1 MLARLG
7 CVSAYAQNVP
17 VTSGPGKWY
26 SFHLL
31 LRFGVF
37 KRLGKE
43 LVTNLTGWVFTFGT
57 LRIVSDAEAGKISS
71 QRLFQPSLA
80 HDLAPV

>member
-7 CVSAYAQNVP
+7 CVLAYAQNVP
-17 VTSGPGKWY
+17 VKSGPAKWY
-26 SFHLL
+26 FFHLL

-37 KRLGKE
+37 KRLGKG
-43 LVTNLTGWVFTFGT
+43 LVSNLTGWVFTFGT
-57 LRIVSDAEAGKISS
+57 LRIGNDAEAGKISS

-80 HDLAPV
+80 YDLVV

>member
-7 CVSAYAQNVP
+7 CFLAYAQNVP
-17 VTSGPGKWY
+17 VKSGLGKWY
-26 SFHLL
+26 FLHLL

-37 KRLGKE
+37 KRLGKG
-43 LVTNLTGWVFTFGT
+43 LVSNLTGCVFTFGT

-71 QRLFQPSLA
+71 PRLFQPSLA
-80 HDLAPV
+80 YGLVV